1 MINASNTIQ
10 LTALVWVTLTIS
22 VLGFSDLYLGYDLFD
37 FSNGT
42 FLKLTLAALVF
53 PISAAVVA
61 YPRDSISVISPL
73 SLGGQSLYIV
83 INF

>member
-1 MINASNTIQ
+1 MTSP
-10 LTALVWVTLTIS
+10 S
-22 VLGFSDLYLGYDLFD
+22 SRRRG
-37 FSNGT
+37 
-42 FLKLTLAALVF
+42 AADMAYAHADVSG
-53 PISAAVVA
+53 SAPPLSGAVVA